1 MFYLEKQ
8 LDRLTTM
15 NPELR
20 DALDKK
26 PDNFLDAAKPSGSQ
40 AADQSQVAQLLASS
54 TLIKS
59 YEQIMNQYEV
69 ELEKKSKLIA
79 QMDAEQQGI
88 IQENSDLSQ
97 QIYVL
102 RTKFS
107 PDGAQIKDGSRILT
121 ADEEKIQTIQR
132 DQMVELLRRNHDVLM
147 EKYELVRRQHEAL
160 EKTSAQKEELFN
172 KMQVETEQL
181 RSKVFDLE
189 KATAELANEKELLE
203 RGRKALE

>member
-1 MFYLEKQ
+1 M
-8 LDRLTTM
+8 DRLTTM

-26 PDNFLDAAKPSGSQ
+26 PDNFIGAPKLSDAQ
-40 AADQSQVAQLLASS
+40 VADQSQVAQLLASS

-79 QMDAEQQGI
+79 QMETEQQAI

-102 RTKFS
+102 KTKFS
-107 PDGAQIKDGSRILT
+107 PDGAQIGGANQILT
-121 ADEEKIQTIQR
+121 SDEEKIQTIQR
-132 DQMVELLRRNHDVLM
+132 DQMVELLKRNHDVLM
-147 EKYELVRRQHEAL
+147 EKYDLVRKKNDAL
-160 EKTSAQKEELFN
+160 EKSGAQKEDLYN
-172 KMQVETEQL
+172 KMQIETE
-181 RSKVFDLE
+181 
-189 KATAELANEKELLE
+189 
-203 RGRKALE
+203 

>member
-97 QIYVL
+97 
-102 RTKFS
+102 
-107 PDGAQIKDGSRILT
+107 
-121 ADEEKIQTIQR
+121 
-132 DQMVELLRRNHDVLM
+132 
-147 EKYELVRRQHEAL
+147 
-160 EKTSAQKEELFN
+160 
-172 KMQVETEQL
+172 
-181 RSKVFDLE
+181 
-189 KATAELANEKELLE
+189 
-203 RGRKALE
+203 

>member
-1 MFYLEKQ
+1 MISNPNDATLPRANFNDYSGKLGDRRHWDDQKLVEQYKQISNLENYVFYLEKQ
-8 LDRLTTM
+8 LDRLTTL

-20 DALDKK
+20 DRLDKK
-26 PDNFLDAAKPSGSQ
+26 PDNFDAVKPSGSQ
-40 AADQSQVAQLLASS
+40 VVDPAKVELLAS
-54 TLIKS
+54 TPLIKS

-79 QMDAEQQGI
+79 QMEADQQGI

-132 DQMVELLRRNHDVLM
+132 DQMVELLKRNHDVLM

-160 EKTSAQKEELFN
+160 EKTSA
-172 KMQVETEQL
+172 
-181 RSKVFDLE
+181 
-189 KATAELANEKELLE
+189 
-203 RGRKALE
+203 